1 MWLARAAE
9 LHDRDYVSSPFR
21 KLRLTQATSL
31 ALSAY
36 YFMYDYPDTA
46 HFLTPEERREV
57 QHRLEADQSF
67 LDDQFRM
74 KYFWDAVRDW
84 KIYVIMLI
92 TIGIFTPLYSFSLF
106 LPTIIEGLGYTKN
119 SAQLMSVPPYVVACF
134 VCITGGWMAD
144 RHAQRGIY
152 LVCFNILA

>member
-106 LPTIIEGLGYTKN
+106 LPPSLTRSPTSNRHIPECDERCKDPSPAPRSDREPPRS
-119 SAQLMSVPPYVVACF
+119 SAL
-134 VCITGGWMAD
+134 
-144 RHAQRGIY
+144 RG
-152 LVCFNILA
+152 